1 MEIKLVKK
9 HGQIFIKEIPTTVNI
24 TPDVKQFPT
33 IVKEYNNN
41 PDDITALTALAS
53 ATAFSVIK
61 KCVDPTAHSK
71 TDMAKTTDSGY
82 NTVMVKLKSE
92 VHKDKIMLF
101 EFNNA
106 VSNVSY
112 HAEYNKNG
120 DIVKVCDTPDL
131 EKVIDRLVHNETVG
145 DGADLIHDAVVEIL
159 EQKAKQQT
167 DSPDSP
173 IDMEKPY
180 KIRRLKKRVHI
191 KKIDSKGGY
200 ETVETR
206 PIIECF
212 RAVRRSVAQHRTVQT
227 DPTNGYVYLNGLMTD
242 PDGDNNDEIYIRLPK
257 FSDMGGYVKN
267 FCGQDTVY
275 TADNSALDII
285 NDIDSMVEKMGLTD
299 KQMTMLELRLRG
311 YGYKAIAT
319 YFGIRPDSV
328 RDAFKAIQKKALK
341 IGFKPTPEKSPE
353 KSPEKTRP
361 QKHTPKSKFIF
372 IALLENFLIRN
383 TFYIPTPSI
392 VSKAVHY
399 GTCSYSIIKHDK
411 MSDYDIYKFNNIN
424 NMVN

>member
-1 MEIKLVKK
+1 MKIELVKK
-9 HGQIFIKEIPTTVNI
+9 HGQTFIKEIPTAANI
-24 TPDVKQFPT
+24 ALDVKQFPT
-33 IVKEYNNN
+33 IVQEYNNS
-41 PDDITALTALAS
+41 PDDITTLTTLAS
-53 ATAFSVIK
+53 ATTFSVIK
-61 KCVDPTAHSK
+61 KCVDPTAHNK
-71 TDMAKTTDSGY
+71 TDTDKTADSGY
-82 NTVMVKLKSE
+82 NSVMVKLKNE
-92 VHKDKIMLF
+92 VHRDRVMLS

-106 VSNVSY
+106 VSGVSY
-112 HAEYNKNG
+112 HIEYNQKG
-120 DIVKVCDTPDL
+120 DAIKVCDTPDL
-131 EKVIDRLVHNETVG
+131 EKVINRLAHDETIG
-145 DGADLIHDAVVEIL
+145 DGADLIHDAIVEIL
-159 EQKAKQQT
+159 EQKARQQV

-200 ETVETR
+200 ETVETK

-227 DPTNGYVYLNGLMTD
+227 DPASGYVYLNGLMTD

-275 TADNSALDII
+275 TADDAALDII
-285 NDIDSMVEKMGLTD
+285 DDMDNMIEKMGLTD
-299 KQMTMLELRLRG
+299 KQMTMIELRLRG

-319 YFGIRPDSV
+319 YLGIRPDSV

-392 VSKAVHY
+392 TSKAVHY
-399 GTCSYSIIKHDK
+399 GTFSHSIIKHDK
-411 MSDYDIYKFNNIN
+411 MSDYDIYKFNN
-424 NMVN
+424 MVN